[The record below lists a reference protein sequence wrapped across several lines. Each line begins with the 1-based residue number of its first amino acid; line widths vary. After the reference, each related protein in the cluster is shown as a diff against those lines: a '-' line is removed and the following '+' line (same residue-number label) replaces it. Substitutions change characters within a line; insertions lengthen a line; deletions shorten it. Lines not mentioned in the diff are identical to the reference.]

1 VIDDHEL
8 FRAEQMMRHDQG
20 TQGVVRY
27 DAAGVS
33 DDVGVSL
40 LQSQSASRKPGIH
53 TSQDR
58 ELAFGTRGQS
68 AQFVGA

>member
-1 VIDDHEL
+1 
-8 FRAEQMMRHDQG
+8 MRHDQG
-20 TQGVVRY
+20 TQESSVTI
-27 DAAGVS
+27 AAGVS

-58 ELAFGTRGQS
+58 ELAFGTRVNLRNS
-68 AQFVGA
+68 WVRE